1 MSFQSNPN
9 LEEAVSE
16 PPPEI
21 KNCLEETAYV
31 VAKLGDARA
40 LEFER
45 RIFAADVKNAVFNF
59 LHPSDPYHAYYKEKV
74 TEYRTQPQPPVRLT
88 CDLEPPVRKPLF
100 DIPDKL
106 SFFPEAIKPKEL
118 GSIILTA
125 VFVARY
131 GKYFWDELMKRV
143 GTEPLFDFVKPTGS
157 SFKCFYQP
165 VYAYSRV
172 IRRCRKP
179 DTSKEDLVDGFRG
192 LLQAEGVGTALID
205 LRVLEYIANTEDKDL
220 LHPSMMMNPPQQ
232 MQRPVAVPPPDFI
245 KFVEHTARFVSS
257 HDNVLECER
266 RMLAADVN
274 NESFSFLVSSDRYH
288 SYYQEK
294 LIEYRARFQPPV
306 KEPLFDGPYNLT
318 LLPEEI
324 APKEL
329 DYIKL
334 TAMFVAR
341 FGTFFLDELMKG
353 VANQP
358 QFEFIKPADSRFKYY
373 SLLLSA
379 YSRVLRC
386 SQKPEYSSADLVDD
400 FLHLFQADE
409 QQDEG
414 AVMAMIDLP
423 TFECVMDISD
433 NVLLLKHALNP
444 PQ

>member
-1 MSFQSNPN
+1 
-9 LEEAVSE
+9 
-16 PPPEI
+16 
-21 KNCLEETAYV
+21 
-31 VAKLGDARA
+31 
-40 LEFER
+40 
-45 RIFAADVKNAVFNF
+45 
-59 LHPSDPYHAYYKEKV
+59 
-74 TEYRTQPQPPVRLT
+74 
-88 CDLEPPVRKPLF
+88 
-100 DIPDKL
+100 
-106 SFFPEAIKPKEL
+106 
-118 GSIILTA
+118 
-125 VFVARY
+125 
-131 GKYFWDELMKRV
+131 
-143 GTEPLFDFVKPTGS
+143 
-157 SFKCFYQP
+157 
-165 VYAYSRV
+165 
-172 IRRCRKP
+172 
-179 DTSKEDLVDGFRG
+179 
-192 LLQAEGVGTALID
+192 
-205 LRVLEYIANTEDKDL
+205 
-220 LHPSMMMNPPQQ
+220 MMMNPPQQ

>member
-1 MSFQSNPN
+1 MSVQINPN

-16 PPPEI
+16 IPPDI
-21 KNCLEETAYV
+21 KNCLEETAYTA
-31 VAKLGDARA
+31 AKIGDARA

-45 RIFAADVKNAVFNF
+45 RIYAADVKNAVFSF
-59 LHPSDPYHAYYKEKV
+59 LHPSDPYHACYKKKV
-74 TEYRTQPQPPVRLT
+74 NEYRTQPQPPVRLT
-88 CDLEPPVRKPLF
+88 CDLELPVRKPLF

-118 GSIILTA
+118 GSIILT
-125 VFVARY
+125 V
-131 GKYFWDELMKRV
+131 DEES
-143 GTEPLFDFVKPTGS
+143 G
-157 SFKCFYQP
+157 
-165 VYAYSRV
+165 V

-205 LRVLEYIANTEDKDL
+205 LRVLEYLANTEDKDL
-220 LHPSMMMNPPQQ
+220 LHPSMMRNPPQQ

-245 KFVEHTARFVSS
+245 RFVEHTARFVSS
-257 HDNVLECER
+257 HDDVLECER

-274 NESFSFLVSSDRYH
+274 KESFSFLVSSDPYH
-288 SYYQEK
+288 AYYQKK

-318 LLPEEI
+318 LLSEGI

-373 SLLLSA
+373 YLLLSA

-414 AVMAMIDLP
+414 AVMGMIDLP
-423 TFECVMDISD
+423 TFECVMDMGD